1 MLLAVDVGNTNT
13 VLGLFEG
20 QKLVRHWRLATDP
33 RRTSDEY
40 GVLVL
45 SLLREAGLAPSVVE
59 AVIIASVV
67 PPLQLAL
74 TELSRRFFSREPL
87 FVGPGTRTGMPILYD
102 NPREVGA
109 DRIVN
114 AVAAYERYHTAV
126 IVIDLGT
133 ATTLDCV
140 SARGEYLGGA
150 IAPGVAISV
159 EALFAR
165 ASKLPPIEISK
176 PERVI
181 GRNTVASMQSGIV
194 YGHLALCEGLAT
206 RMIAELTADGGP
218 RPRVIATGGLAA
230 LLATESSL
238 IESVDELLTL
248 EGLRLIHQRNVG
260 AGA

>member
-13 VLGLFEG
+13 VLGLFREEA
-20 QKLVRHWRLATDP
+20 LVHHWRLATDP

-45 SLLREAGLAPSVVE
+45 SLLREAQLAPSVVD

-74 TELSRRFFSREPL
+74 TELSRRCFDREPL

-114 AVAAYERYHTAV
+114 AVAAYERYRTSV
-126 IVIDLGT
+126 IVIDFGT

-140 SARGEYLGGA
+140 TAKGEYLGGA
-150 IAPGVAISV
+150 IAPGIAISV
-159 EALFAR
+159 EALFER
-165 ASKLPPIEISK
+165 ASKLPPIEIAK
-176 PERVI
+176 PERVV

-206 RMIAELTADGGP
+206 RMIEELMAEGGV
-218 RPRVIATGGLAA
+218 RPKVIATGGLAA
-230 LLATESSL
+230 LLARESTL
-238 IESVDELLTL
+238 IEAVDELLTL
-248 EGLRLIHQRNVG
+248 EGLRLIHLRNV
-260 AGA
+260 

>member
-13 VLGLFEG
+13 VLGLFREEA
-20 QKLVRHWRLATDP
+20 LVRHWRLATDP

-45 SLLREAGLAPSVVE
+45 SLLREAQLAPSVVD

-74 TELSRRFFSREPL
+74 TELSRRCFDREPL

-114 AVAAYERYHTAV
+114 AVAAYERYRTSV
-126 IVIDLGT
+126 IVIDFGT

-140 SARGEYLGGA
+140 TARGEYLGGA
-150 IAPGVAISV
+150 IAPGIAISV
-159 EALFAR
+159 EALFER
-165 ASKLPPIEISK
+165 ASKLPPIEIAK

-194 YGHLALCEGLAT
+194 YGHLALCEGLAA
-206 RMIAELTADGGP
+206 RMIEELMAEGGV
-218 RPRVIATGGLAA
+218 RPKVIATGGLAA
-230 LLATESSL
+230 LLAKESTL
-238 IESVDELLTL
+238 IEAVDELLTL
-248 EGLRLIHQRNVG
+248 EGLRLIHLRNV
-260 AGA
+260 

>member
-1 MLLAVDVGNTNT
+1 MLLAIDVGNTNT
-13 VLGLFEG
+13 VLGLFRDES
-20 QKLVRHWRLATDP
+20 LVRHWRLATDP

-45 SLLREAGLAPSVVE
+45 SLLREAGIAPSVVE

-67 PPLQLAL
+67 PPLQIAL
-74 TELSRRFFSREPL
+74 TELSRRCFGREPL

-114 AVAAYERYHTAV
+114 AVAAYERYRTSV
-126 IVIDLGT
+126 IVIDFGT

-140 SARGEYLGGA
+140 TAKGEYLGGA
-150 IAPGVAISV
+150 IAPGIAISV
-159 EALFAR
+159 EALFER
-165 ASKLPPIEISK
+165 ASKLPPIEIAK

-206 RMIAELTADGGP
+206 RMIAELMAEGGP
-218 RPRVIATGGLAA
+218 RPKVVATGGLAT
-230 LLATESSL
+230 LLAKESSL
-238 IESVDELLTL
+238 IEAVDELLTL
-248 EGLRLIHQRNVG
+248 EGLRLIQLRN
-260 AGA
+260 A